1 MKGIFAFIAVATVV
15 AIAGCT
21 EEEIK
26 TVDWWEENE
35 AERIEKLEECLGTD
49 DELVRQSPN
58 CVNAIEARDKI
69 NLVGASDDD
78 DWLRAPRID

>member
-1 MKGIFAFIAVATVV
+1 MKSRFIASAFVLLS
-15 AIAGCT
+15 IAGCT

-35 AERIEKLEECLGTD
+35 KERLEKLDECLGTD
-49 DELVRQSPN
+49 DDMVRKSPN

-69 NLVGASDDD
+69 NLVGADDDD
-78 DWLRAPRID
+78 DWLRAPRVD